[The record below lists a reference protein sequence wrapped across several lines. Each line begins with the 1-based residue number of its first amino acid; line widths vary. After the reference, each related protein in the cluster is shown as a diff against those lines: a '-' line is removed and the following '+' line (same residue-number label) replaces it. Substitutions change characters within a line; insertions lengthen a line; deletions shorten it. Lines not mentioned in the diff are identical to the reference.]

1 MLKGWWET
9 SLNNETIRF
18 CFLGKSESPALQ
30 ALDYLGEDDV
40 LQGGGHPA
48 SQVRTHIVPAFSAAS
63 LGSPESKNP
72 HESEGWGSEFASRT
86 Q

>member
-1 MLKGWWET
+1 MQ
-9 SLNNETIRF
+9 
-18 CFLGKSESPALQ
+18 Q
-30 ALDYLGEDDV
+30 ALDCLGEDDV

-63 LGSPESKNP
+63 LGSLESKNP

>member
-1 MLKGWWET
+1 MQ
-9 SLNNETIRF
+9 
-18 CFLGKSESPALQ
+18 Q
-30 ALDYLGEDDV
+30 ALDCLGEDDV

-48 SQVRTHIVPAFSAAS
+48 SRVRTHIVPAFSAAS

-72 HESEGWGSEFASRT
+72 RESVVWGSEFASRI